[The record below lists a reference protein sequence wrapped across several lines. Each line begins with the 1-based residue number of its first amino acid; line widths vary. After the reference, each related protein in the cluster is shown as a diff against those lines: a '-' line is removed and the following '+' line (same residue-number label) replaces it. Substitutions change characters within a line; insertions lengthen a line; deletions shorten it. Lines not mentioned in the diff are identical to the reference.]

1 MVTLDVEK
9 TFDSLDHNFLI
20 SVLKKFA
27 FSQNF
32 ITWIE
37 IVLKNQES
45 CFINGRTNTKYFKI
59 SQGARRGDPISA
71 YLFILAL
78 EILFAFIKENLC
90 LKKLSFL
97 NH

>member
-1 MVTLDVEK
+1 MDVEK
-9 TFDSLDHNFLI
+9 TFDLLDHNFLI

-45 CFINGRTNTKYFKI
+45 CLINGRTNTKYFKI

-71 YLFILAL
+71 YLFIWLL
-78 EILFAFIKENLC
+78 KFYLLL
-90 LKKLSFL
+90 LKKILV
-97 NH
+97 